1 MRPGAFTFVLHSH
14 LPWVRRAGRWP
25 FGEEWLYQALL
36 DTYLPLADII
46 GELCDE
52 GIAPA
57 ITLGVTPV
65 LIEMLGDPYMLAQ
78 FDTYLE
84 ERLAVSARD
93 VARFREGG
101 DARLHLAELYVARYE
116 RAHYRWHHVYGRD
129 IISAL
134 RAFAQRGAIEIITS
148 AATHGYLPLLAT
160 DSSIRAQLRVG
171 IASTQRAFGID
182 PKGIWLPEC
191 AYRGAYLT
199 ADGTRRAGI
208 DEFLAEL
215 GITYFFTDAHA
226 ITGAHRVG
234 RESLGSSGLNFPKV
248 HLIGHH
254 FAETGLVEVVEDEG
268 RSTLVPYKL
277 PNSGVA
283 AFARNQLTSL
293 QVWSREIGYPGD
305 GIYREFHK
313 RDEKSGNLYW
323 RITSATTEL
332 NEKELYDAEGAAER
346 LQSHA
351 AHFAGLVAAILT
363 RFEAE
368 NPGIRPILTS
378 PFDTELFGHWW
389 SEGPAWIAAVLRRLH
404 GRDDVALES
413 PSAYLATA
421 PANHMIDLPESSWGE
436 AGDHRVWFNDRTAWL
451 WPIVHECERRM
462 ERLAARR
469 VRGAKQK
476 RLLAQAARELL
487 LLQSSDWPFLIT
499 TGQARRYAVERFE
512 THVARFRNLADA
524 IDGTNRNRSSALI
537 EASYD
542 DDTLFAD
549 VDPALFAATAQE
561 QPRVG
566 LVAAQRPLI
575 ASLA

>member
-36 DTYLPLADII
+36 DTYLPLADVI
-46 GELCDE
+46 GELIDE
-52 GIAPA
+52 GINPA

-78 FDTYLE
+78 FDAYLE
-84 ERLAVSARD
+84 ERLSVSQHD
-93 VARFREGG
+93 VERFRASG
-101 DARLHLAELYVARYE
+101 DMRLPLAEGYVARYE
-116 RAHYRWHHVYGRD
+116 RARERWHHVYQRD
-129 IISAL
+129 IL
-134 RAFAQRGAIEIITS
+134 RAFRSYAQRGAIEIITC

-171 IASTQRAFGID
+171 IETTRRAFGVD

-191 AYRGAYLT
+191 AYRGAYVT
-199 ADGTRRAGI
+199 AEGTRRAGI

-234 RESLGSSGLNFPKV
+234 RESIGSSGLNFPKV

-254 FAETGLVEVVEDEG
+254 FSETGLVEVVADEG
-268 RSTLVPYKL
+268 RTTLLPYKL

-332 NEKELYDAEGAAER
+332 NEKALYDAHAAGDR
-346 LQSHA
+346 LLSHA
-351 AHFAGLVAAILT
+351 AHFAGLVGAILS

-368 NPGIRPILTS
+368 NPSRPILTA
-378 PFDTELFGHWW
+378 PFDAELFGHWW
-389 SEGPAWIAAVLRRLH
+389 GEGPAWIGEVLRKLH
-404 GRDDVALES
+404 ERSDVVLET
-413 PSAYLATA
+413 PSLYLRET
-421 PANHMIDLPESSWGE
+421 PADHTIDLPESSWGE
-436 AGDHRVWFNDRTAWL
+436 AGDHRVWFNEQTAWI

-462 ERLAARR
+462 ERLAARKP
-469 VRGAKQK
+469 RGAARK

-499 TGQARRYAVERFE
+499 TGQAKRYAVERFD

-524 IDGTNRNRSSALI
+524 LEGTGRNRVSAAI

-549 VDPALFAATAQE
+549 IDPACFVAQAPE
-561 QPRVG
+561 EPEIG
-566 LVAAQRPLI
+566 FVAAERPLV